1 MIKLYGIIILVAI
14 LGGVGYGA
22 KYYYDTTQNT
32 IAQLRENN
40 AQLEVAVDTAQQ
52 SVETLQGDMA
62 KLATLNKGLQE
73 DLQKAEAYGDELR
86 QKLSKL
92 DLVVEA
98 LKDSKSLEGK
108 MNGATA
114 NVWRDFMGDTGGN
127 AERPL
132 PQWLLESKARTDSQ
146 DSNQSGESSNTDSG
160 EPEAV
165 TTE

>member
-132 PQWLLESKARTDSQ
+132 PQWLLESKTRTDSQ

-160 EPEAV
+160 ESEAV